1 MCIIRVKYT
10 VKRILNVIKALTSL
24 FISEIIRRPV
34 VWGYPP
40 IMMIEPTNVCNLKCP
55 MCPGIVGKRSD
66 QKGFME
72 MDHYKALIDDVGDYV
87 FQILFW
93 NQGEPFIHKS
103 FLDMVRYAK
112 QKGIMAVASTN
123 GHFIRND
130 EEAENIINSGLDQL
144 IFSMDGTN
152 QESYEKYR
160 VGGNF
165 NQVIEGLKR
174 LSEARVR
181 LKSKTPM
188 IELQFIVF
196 KHNQR
201 EIDQLI
207 ALAKTFHIDRLSLK
221 SAMIYSAE
229 QAEEFLDKDQMEAL
243 YKIENNEIGRRDK
256 LPNRCDRLWLNGV
269 VNWDG
274 TVVPCCFD
282 ADNEYVFANI
292 FNSGLKF
299 TQAWRNKAYQ
309 DFRAGVLK
317 DRMQNDI
324 CRNCTEGVPEP
335 YAKIVDLRDM
345 S

>member
-1 MCIIRVKYT
+1 
-10 VKRILNVIKALTSL
+10 
-24 FISEIIRRPV
+24 
-34 VWGYPP
+34 
-40 IMMIEPTNVCNLKCP
+40 
-55 MCPGIVGKRSD
+55 MCPGIVGKRFG
-66 QKGFME
+66 QKGFLSME
-72 MDHYKALIDDVGDYV
+72 NYQALIDDVGDYV

-123 GHFIRND
+123 GYFIRND

-165 NQVIEGLKR
+165 NQVLGGLKR

-196 KHNQR
+196 KHNQQ

-207 ALAKTFHIDRLSLK
+207 KMAKTFHIDRLSLK
-221 SAMIYSAE
+221 SAMIYIAE
-229 QAEEFLDKDQMEAL
+229 QSEKFLDKDQMEAL
-243 YKIENNEIGRRDK
+243 YKIENNEISRCDK

-282 ADNEYVFANI
+282 TDNEYVFENI
-292 FNSGLKF
+292 FTSGIKY
-299 TQAWRNKAYQ
+299 TKVWRNKAYQ
-309 DFRAGVLK
+309 DFRASVLK

-335 YAKIVDLRDM
+335 YAKIVDLWDL